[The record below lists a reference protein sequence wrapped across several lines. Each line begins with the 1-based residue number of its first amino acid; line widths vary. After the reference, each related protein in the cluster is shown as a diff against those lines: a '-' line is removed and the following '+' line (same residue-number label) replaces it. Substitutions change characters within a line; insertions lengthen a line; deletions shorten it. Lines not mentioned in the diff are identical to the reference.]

1 MAYKTKQF
9 NQDSKA
15 SGIDYLAN
23 DVGTMARA
31 LQGYGIILDNT
42 PISQWADI
50 EKIVRFNIKKMVI
63 SAKIELKSCAYEE
76 IINPFYQA
84 YFGRKG
90 PFFVRSRCIKDN

>member
-1 MAYKTKQF
+1 MGYRVRQF
-9 NQDSKA
+9 DLDSKA
-15 SGIDYLAN
+15 SGIDYISN
-23 DVGTMARA
+23 DVRTMARA
-31 LQGYGIILDNT
+31 LQGFGIILDNA

-63 SAKIELKSCAYEE
+63 SSKIELKSCAYEE

-90 PFFVRSRCIKDN
+90 PFFVRGKYSKDN